1 MLPTKS
7 PGSIRFDTLDRSP
20 DDEIS
25 DVIDQHEIQAQ
36 KILDRRE
43 RAEKIQRGE
52 EVQEDPIEQL
62 PVTKALRKR
71 TPPADWNPLKDD

>member
-43 RAEKIQRGE
+43 RTERILSSSYPLPKPYEKE
-52 EVQEDPIEQL
+52 L
-62 PVTKALRKR
+62 PPRIGI
-71 TPPADWNPLKDD
+71 P